1 MTKMILIDLGI
12 GSPQNRSLTTKS
24 IQQLLLS
31 IRWWP
36 AGSPTFAARPPVNA
50 SLSISSGEATRHCG
64 NRFLTKRR
72 DSFGKQLFFWSPTLK
87 IFPLECMAR
96 NRISPSC
103 PRYATCRAVEF
114 IITVMTNTED
124 VNEAKKYPNRNPLQF

>member
-1 MTKMILIDLGI
+1 MTKKILIDLGI

-50 SLSISSGEATRHCG
+50 SLSISSGDTPYIVEIVSSQSAETASANNC
-64 NRFLTKRR
+64 
-72 DSFGKQLFFWSPTLK
+72 SFGHQL
-87 IFPLECMAR
+87 
-96 NRISPSC
+96 
-103 PRYATCRAVEF
+103 
-114 IITVMTNTED
+114 
-124 VNEAKKYPNRNPLQF
+124 